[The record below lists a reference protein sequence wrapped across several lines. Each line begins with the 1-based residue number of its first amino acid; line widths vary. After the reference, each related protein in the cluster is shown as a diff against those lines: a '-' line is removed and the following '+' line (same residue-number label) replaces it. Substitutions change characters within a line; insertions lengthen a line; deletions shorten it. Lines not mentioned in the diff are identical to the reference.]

1 MNQEPTKKKKRDIL
15 CTLLL
20 VGSFLAAMKCI
31 FIGYQMDEG
40 YAIAMSCRILSGDK
54 LITQIWD
61 PHQTSAFFSE
71 FLIRIYTLLF
81 HTTAGVAI
89 WLRIW
94 GTLIHG
100 ALSFG
105 IFRVLRRCLYKEYA
119 FYLALLYFNLL
130 PKGYV
135 TPEFSNLLIWFF
147 TLLLLELFHLE
158 QQDGDRKRLFT
169 SLRCGLWMCG
179 MVLSYP
185 SAVIVFPFFAWY
197 LWKREKNGKKY
208 ALAFAAVCLAG
219 SALYMG
225 YLLSYMSVDELF
237 YNLHCMMLGNSGHTN
252 VTLLQK
258 FSAYALQCVR
268 SLLISGGYALAA
280 WGLLKLSGRSS
291 ENRAES
297 FAGVMYLTLILATV
311 LPLIRW
317 LLTPTNNNYFYIH
330 TVYFTL
336 FLFVFAILRRTEEKS
351 RGLITLWMSGSAL
364 VLLAVLLLTD
374 LSILTS
380 IRYLL
385 PGIVMGIAAILI
397 YSGQYAPNVCQ
408 KYGKAFVLIWCFA
421 AVFIKG
427 WEYRGDQDLPQ
438 NITRVRGIISVG
450 PAKGILAEYMQCA
463 MHESL
468 YSEMQEYIEPGD
480 KVFLLE
486 NDATGYLFQDLEIA
500 SYTTISDPRYDDT
513 LLKYWEL
520 YPDKYPD
527 VMIIPCWYGE
537 IHWNDEEWIIRW
549 VEEEYGATQIID
561 GTYFR
566 YYIKK

>member
-1 MNQEPTKKKKRDIL
+1 MNQESSKKKKRDML
-15 CTLLL
+15 CVLLL
-20 VGSFLAAMKCI
+20 IGSFLAAMKCI

-71 FLIRIYTLLF
+71 FLIWIYTLLF

-89 WLRIW
+89 WLRIF
-94 GTLIHG
+94 GTLIHA

-105 IFRVLRRCLYKEYA
+105 VFRVLRHHLSKEYS

-147 TLLLLELFHLE
+147 TLLLLDLFHLE
-158 QQDGDRKRLFT
+158 RQSGGRKRLFT
-169 SLRCGLWMCG
+169 ALRCGLWMCG

-185 SAVIVFPFFAWY
+185 SAVILFPFFAWY
-197 LWKREKNGKKY
+197 LWKQENNGKKC
-208 ALAFAAVCLAG
+208 ALTFAAVCLAG
-219 SALYMG
+219 GALYLG
-225 YLLSYMSVDELF
+225 YLLSYMSITELLD
-237 YNLHCMMLGNSGHTN
+237 NLHYMMLGNSGHTN

-258 FSAYALQCVR
+258 FSAYGFQCAR
-268 SLLISGGYALAA
+268 SLLISIGYMLAA
-280 WGLLKLSGRSS
+280 WGLLKLRRRSPESKS
-291 ENRAES
+291 E
-297 FAGVMYLTLILATV
+297 FFVGIMYLTLILATV

-330 TVYFTL
+330 TVFFTL
-336 FLFVFAILRRTEEKS
+336 FLFVFSFLRKTEEKS
-351 RGLITLWMSGSAL
+351 RGLISLWVCGSAL

-397 YSGQYAPNVCQ
+397 YSEQHAPKIFR
-408 KYGKAFVLIWCFA
+408 KYGKTFVLIWCFA
-421 AVFIKG
+421 AIFIKG

-438 NITRVRGIISVG
+438 NVTRVRGIISVG

-468 YSEMQEYIEPGD
+468 YAEMQQYIEPGD
-480 KVFLLE
+480 RVFLLE
-486 NDATGYLFQDLEIA
+486 NDSTGYLFQDLDIA
-500 SYTTISDPRYDDT
+500 SYTTISDPRYDET

-537 IHWNDEEWIIRW
+537 IHWNDEEWIIQW
-549 VEEEYGATQIID
+549 VENEYGATQIID

>member
-15 CTLLL
+15 CILLL

-40 YAIAMSCRILSGDK
+40 YAIVMSCRTLSGDK

-61 PHQTSAFFSE
+61 PHQTSAFFSA
-71 FLIRIYTLLF
+71 FLIWIYTLF
-81 HTTAGVAI
+81 FRTTAGVAI
-89 WLRIW
+89 WLRIF

-105 IFRVLRRCLYKEYA
+105 VFRVLRRHLSKEYS
-119 FYLALLYFNLL
+119 FYLALLYFNVL

-147 TLLLLELFHLE
+147 TLLLLDLFHLE
-158 QQDGDRKRLFT
+158 QQEGDRKRLFA

-185 SAVIVFPFFAWY
+185 SALIVFPFFAWY

-219 SALYMG
+219 GALYLG
-225 YLLSYMSVDELF
+225 YLLSYMSADELF

-258 FSAYALQCVR
+258 FSAYALQTVR
-268 SLLISGGYALAA
+268 ALLISGGYVLAA
-280 WGLLKLSGRSS
+280 WGLLKFRRVSF
-291 ENRAES
+291 ENKTEA
-297 FAGVMYLTLILATV
+297 FTGVMYLTLILATV

-336 FLFVFAILRRTEEKS
+336 FLFVFAFLRRTEEKS
-351 RGLITLWMSGSAL
+351 RGLIVLWMSGSAL

-397 YSGQYAPNVCQ
+397 YSGQYAPDICK

-421 AVFIKG
+421 SVFIKG

-468 YSEMQEYIEPGD
+468 YSEMQEYVEPGD

-486 NDATGYLFQDLEIA
+486 NDSTGYLFQDLEIA

-513 LLKYWEL
+513 LLKYWEM

-537 IHWNDEEWIIRW
+537 LHWNDEEWIIRW
-549 VEEEYGATQIID
+549 VEKEYGATQIID

>member
-1 MNQEPTKKKKRDIL
+1 MNQESSKKKKRDLL
-15 CTLLL
+15 CILLL
-20 VGSFLAAMKCI
+20 IGSFLAAVKCI

-40 YAIAMSCRILSGDK
+40 YAITMSCRILSGDR
-54 LITQIWD
+54 LITEIWD

-71 FLIRIYTLLF
+71 FLIWIYTSLL

-89 WLRIW
+89 WLRIC

-100 ALSFG
+100 ALSCGVFL
-105 IFRVLRRCLYKEYA
+105 VLRHYLSKEYS

-135 TPEFSNLLIWFF
+135 TPEFSNLLVWFF
-147 TLLLLELFHLE
+147 TLLLLDLFLLDR
-158 QQDGDRKRLFT
+158 QDGDRKKLFI

-185 SAVIVFPFFAWY
+185 SAVILFPFFVWY
-197 LWKREKNGKKY
+197 LWKKSRGGKNC
-208 ALAFAAVCLAG
+208 ALVFAVTCLTG
-219 SALYMG
+219 GALYMG
-225 YLLSYMSVDELF
+225 YLLSYMSVRKLSD
-237 YNLHCMMLGNSGHTN
+237 NLHYMMLGNSGHTE

-258 FSAYALQCVR
+258 CFSYALQSVR
-268 SLLISGGYALAA
+268 ALSFSIVCTLAA
-280 WGLLKLSGRSS
+280 WIFLKIRGRSS
-291 ENRAES
+291 ENREEF
-297 FAGVMYLTLILATV
+297 FARLMYLTLILATV

-317 LLTPTNNNYFYIH
+317 LLTPANNNYFYIH

-336 FLFVFAILRRTEEKS
+336 FLFVFSFLRKTEEKS
-351 RGLITLWMSGSAL
+351 RGLIALWMTGSVL

-380 IRYLL
+380 VRYLL

-397 YSGQYAPNVCQ
+397 YSGQYAPDVLH
-408 KYGKAFVLIWCFA
+408 KYGKTFVLIWCFA
-421 AVFIKG
+421 SVFIKG

-438 NITRVRGIISVG
+438 NITRVRGIISEG

-468 YSEMQEYIEPGD
+468 YAEMHEYIEPGD
-480 KVFLLE
+480 RVFMLE
-486 NDATGYLFQDLEIA
+486 NDATGYLFQDVEIA

-520 YPDKYPD
+520 YPEKYPD

-549 VEEEYGATQIID
+549 VEKEYGATQIID